1 MSKDLSKFLE
11 KLESYASDSN
21 KSYNVKEFNTLISQ
35 LEENITKESSDL
47 DYKDFFYRI
56 RTILHLRNN
65 KEDGIYNEL
74 IRNSSQFFLREYDK
88 QRYNYPKAKDQ
99 LCLTLYRIADKCEP
113 QTPSLFYYCMSIIL
127 LISQNKEAFKYN
139 NVIIRYFFKE
149 SVCSSCIFFNKIFNY
164 NYFYNLIIIIVFIY
178 LFFLNNL
185 FTLRF

>member
-35 LEENITKESSDL
+35 LEENFTKENSDL

-56 RTILHLRNN
+56 RTILHLHNN
-65 KEDGIYNEL
+65 KEDNLCPEL
-74 IRNSSQFFLREYDK
+74 IKYSTQFFLREYDK

-99 LCLTLYRIADKCEP
+99 LCLTLYRIADKCDP
-113 QTPSLFYYCMSIIL
+113 QTLSLFYYCVSIIL
-127 LISQNKEAFKYN
+127 LICQNKEVFKYT
-139 NVIIRYFFKE
+139 NVIMKYIYKE
-149 SVCSSCIFFNKIFNY
+149 SVCSLCIFFNKIFNY
-164 NYFYNLIIIIVFIY
+164 NYFYNLIIIILFIY
-178 LFFLNNL
+178 LLFLNNL